1 MLRSPNAPSGI
12 ATSPSD
18 NVLSLRSSITY
29 RFLLDLCAPLLSSA
43 ITWLDAALRL
53 HVKRAT
59 APGNDLPGLS
69 VSRATIESLLLDLSG
84 EPDTELVS
92 AQAAE
97 QMALR
102 EVLRICAE
110 ANAHD
115 DALADL
121 CRGFA
126 FTSLEIR
133 AFLLCLAPELD
144 AKYQR
149 IFGIVSLLPTTRP
162 PTVTTRC
169 VRIPARTIA
178 LRLPNTHATRASG
191 NGSSRWVTNWPGF
204 GPAFKFCLR
213 NCMSS

>member
-1 MLRSPNAPSGI
+1 
-12 ATSPSD
+12 
-18 NVLSLRSSITY
+18 
-29 RFLLDLCAPLLSSA
+29 
-43 ITWLDAALRL
+43 
-53 HVKRAT
+53 
-59 APGNDLPGLS
+59 

-84 EPDTELVS
+84 APDTELVS

-149 IFGIVSLLPTTRP
+149 IFGIINDDLSRRNASLALIASVLGDPVTIRGELARPSRLLPMRVVTAPDNAP
-162 PTVTTRC
+162 P
-169 VRIPARTIA
+169 
-178 LRLPNTHATRASG
+178 LR
-191 NGSSRWVTNWPGF
+191 
-204 GPAFKFCLR
+204 
-213 NCMSS
+213 